1 MTNTSYMVVSILMW
15 LLKAT
20 VALQQSGL
28 ELGGRGGNRTQRD
41 VSCTDNMEYLHI
53 NICCLKCP
61 AGTYVKSP
69 CTKAGQSGK
78 CEECDYEMYTEH
90 DNGLHQCLRCTKCR
104 FDQEIVRPCLSTQN
118 TECQCRSGW
127 FCAPDQACE
136 VCKKCSRC
144 EEDEVKVR
152 NCTAVS
158 DTQCKKGRSGSGF
171 ASASVAAVIVPVVI
185 SAVIFGII
193 VAFVCRRRC
202 RRPTDPESNP
212 PNRLKEVLDCRDS
225 RSSEERQNREN
236 RRVSRSH
243 LIQCRPVMRAK
254 SSASTEDECAELW
267 DSPDSSASNSQCSL
281 ADLVPPLPTCSPHCS
296 PVVPRQHSVREN
308 EPFPNLV
315 PVNGEESLRNCFE
328 YFEEMDFDYHKRFF
342 RQLGIKDNVI
352 KSKDH
357 LQHED
362 RIHELLNSWIEKVGK
377 EASLNDLLKVLLTL
391 NQRLTA
397 ENIMVNATSNGHYV
411 FEKE

>member
-1 MTNTSYMVVSILMW
+1 PNLF
-15 LLKAT
+15 LLKIFSRFYET
-20 VALQQSGL
+20 QSGL

-171 ASASVAAVIVPVVI
+171 ASAS
-185 SAVIFGII
+185 G
-193 VAFVCRRRC
+193 
-202 RRPTDPESNP
+202 T
-212 PNRLKEVLDCRDS
+212 DCRDS

-267 DSPDSSASNSQCSL
+267 DSPDSSASNSQYDGNVLLLTVIRPINC
-281 ADLVPPLPTCSPHCS
+281 
-296 PVVPRQHSVREN
+296 
-308 EPFPNLV
+308 
-315 PVNGEESLRNCFE
+315 EESLRNCFE

>member
-202 RRPTDPESNP
+202 RRPTDIFFFPDPESNP
-212 PNRLKEVLDCRDS
+212 PNRLKEVL
-225 RSSEERQNREN
+225 
-236 RRVSRSH
+236 
-243 LIQCRPVMRAK
+243 
-254 SSASTEDECAELW
+254 
-267 DSPDSSASNSQCSL
+267 
-281 ADLVPPLPTCSPHCS
+281 
-296 PVVPRQHSVREN
+296 EN